1 LQEQDLGQA
10 ESYWREKLKGFT
22 APTDLGLE
30 RAGAESGVEPE
41 AEYGEQRLE
50 LSVAATVELQ
60 QLARREQLTLNTIVQ
75 GAWGLLLSRYSGA
88 EDVVFGTVVSGRP
101 AELRGVEGMLGLF
114 INTLPVRV
122 RVRGQERVVEW
133 LRELQ
138 AEQVEL
144 TAVRVQSAGGGAGLE

>member
-1 LQEQDLGQA
+1 
-10 ESYWREKLKGFT
+10 
-22 APTDLGLE
+22 
-30 RAGAESGVEPE
+30 V
-41 AEYGEQRLE
+41 E
-50 LSVAATVELQ
+50 LSEAATVELQ

-144 TAVRVQSAGGGAGLE
+144 RQYEYSPLVAVQGWSEVERGRSLFESLLVFENYPVDTSLRGAGVGV